1 MVRAERPVRTIDVDL
16 ACWRC
21 EATFERALVE
31 RDAQLVPRR
40 RAEGGPYL
48 LYACPEC
55 GRPSRVERNRAG
67 ALLASPTPIVPFADA
82 LVAVFDADTRADL
95 ARKRDH
101 LARRTGRRTW
111 FFGAYAE
118 ELWAAGVRPER
129 AAEARRP
136 AGARPPPRSR
146 PAPPPPEP
154 SASAPPPPPP
164 EPSPPPEPTPHEVLG
179 LEPQAG
185 REEAERAFRELAKRY
200 HPDRFEALDEEFRAL
215 AHRKF
220 VQLKAALDAF
230 PPADQDSGNGP
241 PIPRPSKQ
249 GR

>member
-21 EATFERALVE
+21 EAAFERALVE

-40 RAEGGPYL
+40 RAEGGPFL

-67 ALLASPTPIVPFADA
+67 ALLASPTPIVPLADA

-95 ARKRDH
+95 ARKREH
-101 LARRTGRRTW
+101 LGRRLGRRTW

-118 ELWAAGVRPER
+118 ELWAAGIRPER

-136 AGARPPPRSR
+136 AGARPPPRPR
-146 PAPPPPEP
+146 PEPAGSAPPPPE
-154 SASAPPPPPP
+154 SPPPPP
-164 EPSPPPEPTPHEVLG
+164 EPPPPEPTPHEVLG
-179 LEPQAG
+179 LEPEAG

-220 VQLKAALDAF
+220 IQLKAALDAF
-230 PPADQDSGNGP
+230 PSGGQDSGIGP
-241 PIPRPSKQ
+241 SARVRRKQ